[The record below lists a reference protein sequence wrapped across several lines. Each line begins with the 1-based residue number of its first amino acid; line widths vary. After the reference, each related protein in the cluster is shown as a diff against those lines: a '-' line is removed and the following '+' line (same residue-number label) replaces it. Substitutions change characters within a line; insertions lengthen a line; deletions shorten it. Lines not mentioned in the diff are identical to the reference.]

1 MTVGV
6 DLGRAGV
13 PDCNHVIE
21 GETKDEVLSK
31 ARQHLQ
37 KEHGR
42 STDDTLMNA
51 IAALIGPIN
60 K

>member
-1 MTVGV
+1 MTLGV
-6 DLGRAGV
+6 NLGQAGI

-31 ARQHLQ
+31 ARDHLQ
-37 KEHGR
+37 KDHDR
-42 STDDTLMNA
+42 SADDTLMDA
-51 IAALIGPIN
+51 VAALIGPIH